1 MSKSQ
6 TFQLQNAQ
14 RQQRT
19 ADKYVVVVA
28 VSSSCSS
35 SSSSS
40 TCASSTSMA
49 TKHTFTLFAITFSRS
64 PFRRVLFAKFDAQ
77 LHGIEGC
84 WWGGGRVRVGDLDRR
99 DLAMLI
105 KIE

>member
-40 TCASSTSMA
+40 SSSTCASSTSMA
-49 TKHTFTLFAITFSRS
+49 TKHTFTLFAITFSLS

-77 LHGIEGC
+77 LHGIEGA
-84 WWGGGRVRVGDLDRR
+84 GGGWHGQGWRLGPARFSHAD
-99 DLAMLI
+99 
-105 KIE
+105 